1 MAFSYEERQGPQHAH
16 LAAMIKNTSYY
27 LNGSIAVM
35 QRLVRDSKT
44 SKKGSLVNRREDCM
58 MCDFFKFSFNLKI
71 DKRVYDALDLKT
83 FVSKDIKSLQVLQ
96 PRASCLKM
104 SRRKQI

>member
-35 QRLVRDSKT
+35 QRLITERHFPVPSVQTNT
-44 SKKGSLVNRREDCM
+44 SETDLDHFCRGYLQSLVNNNLISLVITNDVVKIYRNYLIVYTLKAVNVEISNCIS
-58 MCDFFKFSFNLKI
+58 FK
-71 DKRVYDALDLKT
+71 
-83 FVSKDIKSLQVLQ
+83 
-96 PRASCLKM
+96 
-104 SRRKQI
+104 

>member
-44 SKKGSLVNRREDCM
+44 NNKGSLVNRREDFI
-58 MCDFFKFSFNLKI
+58 MCDS
-71 DKRVYDALDLKT
+71 V
-83 FVSKDIKSLQVLQ
+83 QVQ
-96 PRASCLKM
+96 F
-104 SRRKQI
+104 